1 MSPFGE
7 RFSLVWFLHCAHLTS
22 EFEQEPLLGTIRL
35 EYQTSVPLNCM
46 VLIQYHNLCI
56 PNQPI
61 RTCFFCKTVR
71 VSPKRKSNP
80 HLKQVITLLLIQAC
94 VVITIFSSSL
104 PPFILSSF
112 LHKFLFLP
120 FLLPSFLSCFFPSF
134 FSPSSASL
142 PPSLSVFLSFVF
154 F

>member
-1 MSPFGE
+1 M
-7 RFSLVWFLHCAHLTS
+7 
-22 EFEQEPLLGTIRL
+22 
-35 EYQTSVPLNCM
+35 
-46 VLIQYHNLCI
+46 
-56 PNQPI
+56 
-61 RTCFFCKTVR
+61 FFCKTVR

-94 VVITIFSSSL
+94 IVITMFSSSL

-112 LHKFLFLP
+112 LRKFLFLP
-120 FLLPSFLSCFFPSF
+120 FLLPSFLSCFSPSF

-142 PPSLSVFLSFVF
+142 PPPLSVFLSCLF